1 MSFVERAVKLSTDY
15 RLYVNRFFLLDHCV
29 SEWLR
34 VLFVRLGNKHDK
46 VYLLL
51 NTAYCSC
58 CYRLSTQG
66 RSKGGPWVSPLPR
79 HLCDIL
85 TDKQWHWN
93 RVLFHPNFF
102 LFCNSSPFPFSSSR
116 SISLFSTLKG
126 YCNLCTCTLIL
137 PTSMVTDT
145 RTKWTLNRLIWINIT

>member
-1 MSFVERAVKLSTDY
+1 MLKERLDY
-15 RLYVNRFFLLDHCV
+15 RQIIDCTLTASFFWIIVSLNDCGFNLFGSEINMIKFICYWILLTALFAIV
-29 SEWLR
+29 YQR
-34 VLFVRLGNKHDK
+34 KGVARGVLGCLH
-46 VYLLL
+46 
-51 NTAYCSC
+51 
-58 CYRLSTQG
+58 
-66 RSKGGPWVSPLPR
+66 PPHP

-137 PTSMVTDT
+137 PTSMVTGS
-145 RTKWTLNRLIWINIT
+145 RTKWRLNRLIWINIT